1 MTAKPYITYPEK
13 AATSTSGGAT
23 PGTVTPL
30 IYVSEPGK
38 VSFGVLNFVPG
49 LVRSLHHHNT
59 WELII
64 IDGSSKGPGYVFYDN
79 TWWRADVGS
88 AVFIPPGYPHAWS
101 SGNDNGFKMLWI
113 YGDTREEAGRVYDAD
128 ARHFP
133 SITPEAEE
141 KARVWTK
148 ET

>member
-1 MTAKPYITYPEK
+1 MTAKPYITYPEE
-13 AATSTSGGAT
+13 AEPSPAGGAT
-23 PGTVTPL
+23 ASAVAPL

-64 IDGSSKGPGYVFYDN
+64 IDGSSKGPGYVFFDD

-88 AVFIPPGYPHAWS
+88 AVFIPEGYSHAWS
-101 SGNDNGFKMLWI
+101 SGNDSGFKMLWI
-113 YGDTREEAGRVYDAD
+113 YGGTRKEAGRVYDAD
-128 ARHFP
+128 AERFSP
-133 SITPEAEE
+133 ITPEAER
-141 KARVWTK
+141 KARVWAK
-148 ET
+148 GN